1 MQLELAKPEHS
12 QQLSDFYKEFTRK
25 GNVELKVNRHGKFF
39 SPYEIQSDQHLT
51 YILKEN
57 DQIEGLASFVIRDV
71 FLDNKVKTVAFGRDL
86 RISSNRRA
94 VVEWTKHFLPVMQE
108 IQQAFGCQYFF
119 SVMSGNDVQASN
131 AFIRPR
137 TMKRPLPHY
146 HMFRRFNLTTLHG
159 QMPWAKN
166 PLPHLRIRHGSPQ
179 MEDALIYYVLQKSRE
194 KDLATT
200 WDFDS
205 FADKMSRWK
214 NFEISDFLIA
224 VDKDENIVGCVA
236 PWSAGG
242 IQDYIPL
249 EYGLRG
255 HNFRQFLKFGE
266 LFGWTRS
273 ITKPVT
279 RLKTEEPLRFNYLN
293 FLHADNEDIF
303 EALLWAAYER
313 SSKKEFL
320 VYSQTR
326 TEFMYRKPIDWI
338 GARIPYSVFLLLQPD
353 QKIPDFMRPT
363 NERAI
368 EIEPFFV

>member
-71 FLDNKVKTVAFGRDL
+71 LLDNKVKTVAFGRDL

-179 MEDALIYYVLQKSRE
+179 MEDALIYYVLQKSKE

-242 IQDYIPL
+242 IQDYVPL